1 MRKAQFTKTLSMAIS
16 PELYDKIKNMTDEK
30 NISISEW
37 FRGVAKPLLD
47 GNDQGL
53 ISKKEDKKS

>member
-37 FRGVAKPLLD
+37 FRDVAENYLTNVTKNE
-47 GNDQGL
+47 G
-53 ISKKEDKKS
+53 KEQ